1 MRSAVRSLQRHY
13 ACLVAQ
19 TALGPV
25 AADYVESW
33 EAALERGEPP
43 PDLSDLFLAV
53 ASAGRPHP
61 QPAPCR
67 RLPQGVCRGR
77 TSPPIPAHC
86 PGHRPCLRRARH
98 QKPGQDLPLSRRPP
112 SHHTPLA
119 PVTAHLMTLHNPPH
133 HCLESRRSVPQPV
146 IPAKAGTQDAPFRH
160 CLENRLLAEVVS
172 HANRHSRESGNPGI
186 GVRPPIFVGC
196 GVGRGQHGGLLRKTP
211 PVCGRG
217 RAGAAKRGGGEAAAR
232 KLPLVTAKPP
242 IVVGCG
248 VGRQPHM
255 RDSRESGNPGCP
267 PRSTYQSLPAEGGE
281 PRRRPPQ

>member
-1 MRSAVRSLQRHY
+1 
-13 ACLVAQ
+13 
-19 TALGPV
+19 
-25 AADYVESW
+25 
-33 EAALERGEPP
+33 
-43 PDLSDLFLAV
+43 
-53 ASAGRPHP
+53 
-61 QPAPCR
+61 
-67 RLPQGVCRGR
+67 
-77 TSPPIPAHC
+77 
-86 PGHRPCLRRARH
+86 
-98 QKPGQDLPLSRRPP
+98 
-112 SHHTPLA
+112 
-119 PVTAHLMTLHNPPH
+119 MTLHNQSH

-255 RDSRESGNPGCP
+255 RDSRESGNPGRP
-267 PRSTYQSLPAEGGE
+267 SPSF
-281 PRRRPPQ
+281 PRRREPRSAATAVRSLPLPSAGADAQAQRRAREETPPPNNARHSPLGGGMRSEGNPGETRRETYGGFPARHYNVRWLLTVG